1 VKVTPPRVWSAP
13 ETVADIVQ
21 RADQAET
28 PAVFG
33 ALPESGGPLRSMQTP
48 MLAALAVVVVAA
60 ALFGMRWART
70 PVAETPSSATP
81 PPAAR
86 PAAAQPARVAPAGAA
101 VPPSKEAAAP
111 GAAAPKPDAAPAP
124 ADATATP
131 FDIIVAS
138 FRTEARAASVAD
150 QVTALGIAVRRRE
163 SDGWQQV
170 VAGPFATRAAA
181 EEAQQRIHGAGLT
194 GTQIAAVA
202 R

>member
-1 VKVTPPRVWSAP
+1 
-13 ETVADIVQ
+13 
-21 RADQAET
+21 
-28 PAVFG
+28 
-33 ALPESGGPLRSMQTP
+33 
-48 MLAALAVVVVAA
+48 
-60 ALFGMRWART
+60 
-70 PVAETPSSATP
+70 
-81 PPAAR
+81 
-86 PAAAQPARVAPAGAA
+86 
-101 VPPSKEAAAP
+101 
-111 GAAAPKPDAAPAP
+111 
-124 ADATATP
+124 
-131 FDIIVAS
+131 VAS